1 MHDSHQ
7 ATKYFIKFQQLASRV
22 QWGEAPLRRQAYN
35 GLAKRIK
42 DDMVH
47 HDKLNTLA
55 GLRKLVQAI
64 DTRYWERKGE
74 LSCETCASGSS
85 GSKSDNKYDSAK
97 SDNKSG
103 KSKSKQKDNNSGSTQ
118 SKGSSSDPKKSPP
131 DLSSKLGKDG
141 KLTPQERQRRL
152 DNKLCLFCGTSGHVA
167 KDCPKSTSASSKAR
181 VSKTKQDK
189 SVSTSSGSKKD

>member
-1 MHDSHQ
+1 MSSGVKQHSADRLTTDWPNVSK
-7 ATKYFIKFQQLASRV
+7 TTWSTTTSRTP
-22 QWGEAPLRRQAYN
+22 GLRR
-35 GLAKRIK
+35 
-42 DDMVH
+42 
-47 HDKLNTLA
+47 
-55 GLRKLVQAI
+55 LVQAI
-64 DTRYWERKGE
+64 DARYWERKGE
-74 LSCETCASGSS
+74 LSRETRASGSS
-85 GSKSDNKYDSAK
+85 GNKSDNKPDSAK

-118 SKGSSSDPKKSPP
+118 GKGSSSDPKKSTP

-181 VSKTKQDK
+181 ASSTEQDK
-189 SVSTSSGSKKD
+189 SASSGTDAKKD

>member
-1 MHDSHQ
+1 MQHSVDRL
-7 ATKYFIKFQQLASRV
+7 TTD
-22 QWGEAPLRRQAYN
+22 WPN
-35 GLAKRIK
+35 IK

-47 HDKLNTLA
+47 HNKPNTLT

-64 DTRYWERKGE
+64 DARYWEHKGE
-74 LSCETCASGSS
+74 LSHKTRTSGSS
-85 GSKSDNKYDSAK
+85 GNKSDNISDSAK

-103 KSKSKQKDNNSGSTQ
+103 KSKSKQKDNSGSTQ
-118 SKGSSSDPKKSPP
+118 SKGSSSDLKKSTP

-141 KLTPQERQRRL
+141 KLMPQERQRRL

-181 VSKTKQDK
+181 ASSTEQDK
-189 SVSTSSGSKKD
+189 SASSSTDAKKD